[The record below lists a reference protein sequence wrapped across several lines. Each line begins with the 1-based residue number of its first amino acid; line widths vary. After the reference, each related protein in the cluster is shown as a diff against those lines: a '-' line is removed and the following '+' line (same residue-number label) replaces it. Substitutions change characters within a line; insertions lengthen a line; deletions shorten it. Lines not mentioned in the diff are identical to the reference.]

1 MLRDLGVDLA
11 QVRAEVEKLAKS
23 GQAVTSGALPL
34 ARRAMRVTMLAGAE
48 SRRLGHSYVGTEHL
62 LLGLLRE
69 EDGAAAQVLIRLGVK
84 LEAVRAEVVKLSA
97 RDSEPA
103 ASFEQV
109 TSEPP
114 EKRRVDEFARV
125 DPLGRLL
132 SDAVMEL
139 ASRKEKAAW
148 RGQHE
153 LAGQMF
159 EMAEMIRG
167 ILQRLA
173 GAAGRDE
180 GQGPSGA

>member
-1 MLRDLGVDLA
+1 
-11 QVRAEVEKLAKS
+11 
-23 GQAVTSGALPL
+23 
-34 ARRAMRVTMLAGAE
+34 
-48 SRRLGHSYVGTEHL
+48 
-62 LLGLLRE
+62 
-69 EDGAAAQVLIRLGVK
+69 
-84 LEAVRAEVVKLSA
+84 LSA

>member
-1 MLRDLGVDLA
+1 
-11 QVRAEVEKLAKS
+11 
-23 GQAVTSGALPL
+23 
-34 ARRAMRVTMLAGAE
+34 
-48 SRRLGHSYVGTEHL
+48 
-62 LLGLLRE
+62 
-69 EDGAAAQVLIRLGVK
+69 
-84 LEAVRAEVVKLSA
+84 
-97 RDSEPA
+97 
-103 ASFEQV
+103 
-109 TSEPP
+109 
-114 EKRRVDEFARV
+114 
-125 DPLGRLL
+125 
-132 SDAVMEL
+132 MEL